1 LASAVIIAGCSKTA
15 LQNRPLHFIYL
26 VKGLLLMNLQT
37 TMRQIKNT
45 ELLLGVDE
53 LTIISMEI
61 AALIHTTQENIRF
74 KIVAYDDEKIV
85 IQAVQSK
92 TAAGFYHTQK
102 TLIDLVH
109 KTFDS
114 FFISKKVLVHPIP
127 FVEHAPAKVDI
138 KWINKKM
145 LEMGIR
151 INDIATDTGIGHKE
165 LTELLNSDIQLSK
178 ATKALFYYY
187 FLAKEQRY

>member
-1 LASAVIIAGCSKTA
+1 LRLFLLPYNPPGCSKQRSIA
-15 LQNRPLHFIYL
+15 VFLFSQIP
-26 VKGLLLMNLQT
+26 
-37 TMRQIKNT
+37 MRQIKNT
-45 ELLLGVDE
+45 ELLVGVDE

-74 KIVAYDDEKIV
+74 KIVEYDDEKII
-85 IQAVQSK
+85 IQAVQDK
-92 TAAGFYHTQK
+92 TAAGFYHNEK

-109 KTFDS
+109 KTFDG
-114 FFISKKVLVHPIP
+114 FFDGKKVLVHAIP
-127 FVEHAPAKVDI
+127 FVDNAPSKVDI

-151 INDIATDTGIGHKE
+151 IKDIATDTGIDHKE
-165 LTELLNSDIQLSK
+165 LSKLLNSDIPLSIP
-178 ATKALFYYY
+178 TKALFYYY